1 MRDRGCDLYFGFVS
15 SPPKPP
21 ETASRRVSIEHTSKE
36 TRVADVSNG
45 LVARLLPAD
54 ISVIIVAGSDN
65 IGAGGNG
72 RS

>member
-1 MRDRGCDLYFGFVS
+1 MRDRGDLCSGSVS
-15 SPPKPP
+15 SPPKPL

-45 LVARLLPAD
+45 LEKKKKKNDTSA
-54 ISVIIVAGSDN
+54 IIVTGSDN

>member
-45 LVARLLPAD
+45 LAARILPAD
-54 ISVIIVAGSDN
+54 TSAIIVTGSDN
-65 IGAGGNG
+65 VGVEQ
-72 RS
+72 